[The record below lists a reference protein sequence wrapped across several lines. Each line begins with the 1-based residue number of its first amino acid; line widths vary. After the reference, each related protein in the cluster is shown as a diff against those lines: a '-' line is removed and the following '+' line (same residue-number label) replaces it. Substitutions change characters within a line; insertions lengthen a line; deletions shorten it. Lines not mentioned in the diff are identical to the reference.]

1 MTPITINLDDKL
13 IQFVKQFA
21 KENNMTQ
28 REVIEQALEKAR
40 KEKLKQEIIKYS
52 QEIANDKELQKE
64 IMWLANAG
72 LEDYNN
78 SLKKIE
84 NEK

>member
-21 KENNMTQ
+21 KENNITQ
-28 REVIEQALEKAR
+28 REVIEQALKKAR
-40 KEKLKQEIIKYS
+40 KEKLRKEIEREAI
-52 QEIANDKELQKE
+52 EIANDKELQKE
-64 IMWLANAG
+64 IMWLANAW

-78 SLKKIE
+78 NLKKIE
-84 NEK
+84 NEN